1 MSSTAAEPGEHV
13 VADAVRRTKRSAW
26 LTRLGLLLLAA
37 LVTVAVVQLIG
48 RIDWPAVWDALLH
61 LTWWQ
66 PLVLLGVVVVRQVL
80 NALPLS
86 LYIPGVSVLR
96 ATIND
101 LGAILMSAVAPPP
114 SDLALRVGMF
124 NSWGVPTTK
133 GLAGTVMNTLTF
145 YIVRFS
151 APLFGFL
158 LLAIV
163 DEPAGLRLLDL
174 VCVGIALTI
183 LVGVLLV
190 VRSDQLARRVGSWAG
205 RTARKVRRQVDP
217 DAWVRAC
224 VDFRDQIASRFR
236 YGFPRSLVGLF
247 GMLATDLAVLTLCL
261 RFVGVAAADVPLV
274 DIAIAYLFAY
284 PLTLFPFS
292 GHRDRGCL
300 DPGGRGRVRWARGR
314 GRRGRGPGG
323 LAGLHRGGADR
334 DGRRRR
340 RGVAS
345 GMARE
350 RRARGG
356 RAPGVADQDVIRI
369 EVSTARFV

>member
-1 MSSTAAEPGEHV
+1 MSSAAAEPGEHV
-13 VADAVRRTKRSAW
+13 VGDAVRRTKRSAW

-37 LVTVAVVQLIG
+37 LVTVAVVQLVG

-124 NSWGVPTTK
+124 SSWGVPTTK

-151 APLFGFL
+151 APLVGFL

-190 VRSDQLARRVGSWAG
+190 VRSDQLATRVGSWAG

-261 RFVGVAAADVPLV
+261 RFVGVAAARRASGGHRHRLPVRLSPHPVPLLR
-274 DIAIAYLFAY
+274 A
-284 PLTLFPFS
+284 
-292 GHRDRGCL
+292 RDRGCL

-314 GRRGRGPGG
+314 GRRGRRPGG

-334 DGRRRR
+334 DGRRGG

-350 RRARGG
+350 RRACGDVPRGN
-356 RAPGVADQDVIRI
+356 RASCRRRGL
-369 EVSTARFV
+369 TASDY

>member
-1 MSSTAAEPGEHV
+1 MSSAAAEPGEHLV
-13 VADAVRRTKRSAW
+13 GDAVRRTKRSAW
-26 LTRLGLLLLAA
+26 LIRVGLLLLAA
-37 LVTVAVVQLIG
+37 LVTVAVVQLVG

-124 NSWGVPTTK
+124 SSWGVPTSN
-133 GLAGTVMNTLTF
+133 GLAGTLMNTLTF

-151 APLFGFL
+151 APLAGFL
-158 LLAIV
+158 LLAIA
-163 DEPAGLRLLDL
+163 DEPAGWRLLDL
-174 VCVGIALTI
+174 VCVGVALAI

-190 VRSDQLARRVGSWAG
+190 VRSDQLAARVGSWAG

-217 DAWVRAC
+217 DAWMRAC
-224 VDFRDQIASRFR
+224 VDFRDHIASRFR

-261 RFVGVAAADVPLV
+261 RFVGVSAGDVPLV

-292 GHRDRGCL
+292 GLGIVDAL
-300 DPGGRGRVRWARGR
+300 ILAAVVESGGLEVEAAAVAGLVVWRVFTVAVPIVMGVGAVAVW
-314 GRRGRGPGG
+314 RRGWLGNVAPAGDVPPG
-323 LAGLHRGGADR
+323 DR
-334 DGRRRR
+334 
-340 RGVAS
+340 AS
-345 GMARE
+345 V
-350 RRARGG
+350 
-356 RAPGVADQDVIRI
+356 P
-369 EVSTARFV
+369 TARSDTG

>member
-1 MSSTAAEPGEHV
+1 MSSAAAEPGEHV
-13 VADAVRRTKRSAW
+13 VGDAVRRTKRSAW
-26 LTRLGLLLLAA
+26 LIRVGLLLLAA
-37 LVTVAVVQLIG
+37 LVTVAVVQLVG

-151 APLFGFL
+151 APLVGFL

-190 VRSDQLARRVGSWAG
+190 VRSDQLAARVGSWAG

-261 RFVGVAAADVPLV
+261 RFVGVSAGDVPLV

-292 GHRDRGCL
+292 GLGIVDAL
-300 DPGGRGRVRWARGR
+300 ILAAVVESGGLEVEAAAVAGLVVWRVFTVAVPIVMGVGAVAVW
-314 GRRGRGPGG
+314 RRGWLGNVAPAGDVLPG
-323 LAGLHRGGADR
+323 RPSVRADGE
-334 DGRRRR
+334 D
-340 RGVAS
+340 
-345 GMARE
+345 
-350 RRARGG
+350 
-356 RAPGVADQDVIRI
+356 
-369 EVSTARFV
+369 